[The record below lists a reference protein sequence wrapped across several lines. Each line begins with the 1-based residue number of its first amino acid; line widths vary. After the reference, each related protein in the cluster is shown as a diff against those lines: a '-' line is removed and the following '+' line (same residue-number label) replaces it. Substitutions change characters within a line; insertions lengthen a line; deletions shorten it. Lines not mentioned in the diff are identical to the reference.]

1 MSKRVRHKDKI
12 STTSDFGEFGSS
24 PFSSLDSNGLP
35 KAAPKSAS
43 TKTEKFKN
51 VVQLVRVKGWR
62 FDVKKVAVVVKLLR
76 P

>member
-12 STTSDFGEFGSS
+12 STTTDRGIWVI
-24 PFSSLDSNGLP
+24 PFFFFRLNGLP
-35 KAAPKSAS
+35 EATPKPVS

-51 VVQLVRVKGWR
+51 VAQSVRGKDWR
-62 FDVKKVAVVVKLLR
+62 FDVKKVAVGVKLLR